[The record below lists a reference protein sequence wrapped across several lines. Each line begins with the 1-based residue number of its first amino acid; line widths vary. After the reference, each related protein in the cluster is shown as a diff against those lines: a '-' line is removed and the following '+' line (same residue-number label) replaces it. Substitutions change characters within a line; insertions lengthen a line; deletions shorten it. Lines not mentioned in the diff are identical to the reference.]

1 MCIVVSIIC
10 GVRTSFGKRSAA
22 KDTGKG
28 GSNSLCDKIRKIW
41 NIVTTVIITEV
52 VIFVVLLFGFRIF
65 GLQGFTVLSGS
76 MEPDYPTGSVIYVK
90 EVDPNLLENHTVITY
105 RLSGQTVATH
115 RIIEIVEQNG
125 SRLYRTK
132 GDANEFA
139 DGSLVSPDQIIGTP
153 VITIPFLGYLMTYIQ
168 SPSGMYAA
176 IAVGAA
182 ILLLLF
188 LPELIFPD
196 KKKKS

>member
-1 MCIVVSIIC
+1 M
-10 GVRTSFGKRSAA
+10 
-22 KDTGKG
+22 
-28 GSNSLCDKIRKIW
+28 CDKIRKIW
-41 NIVTTVIITEV
+41 NIVTTVIITVV

-188 LPELIFPD
+188 LPDLIFPD